1 MINQTQLLLL
11 LKVTILAF
19 IVGSI
24 SLPHVLELIS
34 PFWLLLFFI
43 YWLIYSD
50 SSGIYSAA
58 LILGLLL
65 DVLQGAIL
73 GQNALAL
80 IISSAFIL
88 SVKKSFFCVKPNYP
102 AGLCIYCLID
112 LPNIFFSNTSNHSR
126 SSNPM
131 AHHICSIYRRY
142 SMANCS
148 LFVGKTKAIVEFA
161 LWIKLET

>member
-1 MINQTQLLLL
+1 MINQTQILLL

-80 IISSAFIL
+80 VISSAFIL
-88 SVKKSFFCVKPNYP
+88 SVKKSFFVSNLTTQQVYVFI
-102 AGLCIYCLID
+102 ASLIYL
-112 LPNIFFSNTSNHSR
+112 IFFLVTHLVVQGLQ
-126 SSNPM
+126 
-131 AHHICSIYRRY
+131 IQWLII
-142 SMANCS
+142 
-148 LFVGKTKAIVEFA
+148 FVPFTGAIVWPIVRFLLA
-161 LWIKLET
+161 KLKQ

>member
-1 MINQTQLLLL
+1 MINKTQLILL

-24 SLPHVLELIS
+24 SLPNILELVS

-50 SSGIYSAA
+50 SNGIFSAA

-80 IISSAFIL
+80 IITSAFIL
-88 SVKKSFFCVKPNYP
+88 REKQSFFVSNLTTQQVYVFI
-102 AGLCIYCLID
+102 ASLIYLILFLMTHIVIHGLQIQWFI
-112 LPNIFFSNTSNHSR
+112 IFAPLT
-126 SSNPM
+126 
-131 AHHICSIYRRY
+131 
-142 SMANCS
+142 
-148 LFVGKTKAIVEFA
+148 GA
-161 LWIKLET
+161 LMWPVVRFLLAKLKQ

>member
-19 IVGSI
+19 ILGSI
-24 SLPHVLELIS
+24 SLPIILELIS
-34 PFWLLLFFI
+34 PFWLLMFFI

-50 SSGIYSAA
+50 SNGIFSAA

-80 IISSAFIL
+80 IVSSAFIL
-88 SVKKSFFCVKPNYP
+88 SVKKSFFVSNLTTQQVYVFI
-102 AGLCIYCLID
+102 ASLIYLVLFLMTHLVVQGLQ
-112 LPNIFFSNTSNHSR
+112 SNG
-126 SSNPM
+126 SSYLYHLQAP
-131 AHHICSIYRRY
+131 
-142 SMANCS
+142 
-148 LFVGKTKAIVEFA
+148 
-161 LWIKLET
+161 

>member
-1 MINQTQLLLL
+1 MINQTQILLL

-80 IISSAFIL
+80 VISSAFIL
-88 SVKKSFFCVKPNYP
+88 SVKKSFFVSNLTTQQVYVFI
-102 AGLCIYCLID
+102 ASLIYLTFFLVTHLVIQGLQIQWLI
-112 LPNIFFSNTSNHSR
+112 IFVPFT
-126 SSNPM
+126 
-131 AHHICSIYRRY
+131 
-142 SMANCS
+142 
-148 LFVGKTKAIVEFA
+148 GAIVWPIVRFLLA
-161 LWIKLET
+161 KLKQ

>member
-1 MINQTQLLLL
+1 MINKTQLILL

-24 SLPHVLELIS
+24 SLPNILELVS

-50 SSGIYSAA
+50 SNGIFSTAF
-58 LILGLLL
+58 ILGILL

-80 IISSAFIL
+80 IITSAFIL
-88 SVKKSFFCVKPNYP
+88 REKQSFFISNLTTQQVYVFI
-102 AGLCIYCLID
+102 ASLIYLVLFLMTHIVVQGLQIQWLI
-112 LPNIFFSNTSNHSR
+112 
-126 SSNPM
+126 
-131 AHHICSIYRRY
+131 
-142 SMANCS
+142 
-148 LFVGKTKAIVEFA
+148 LFVPFTGA
-161 LWIKLET
+161 LMWPVVRFLLAKLKQ

>member
-19 IVGSI
+19 ILGSI
-24 SLPHVLELIS
+24 SLPNILELVS
-34 PFWLLLFFI
+34 PFWLLMFFI

-50 SSGIYSAA
+50 SNGIFSAA

-65 DVLQGAIL
+65 DILQGAIL

-88 SVKKSFFCVKPNYP
+88 SVKKSFFVSNLTTQQVYVFI
-102 AGLCIYCLID
+102 ASLIYLILFLVTHLVVQGLHIQWLI
-112 LPNIFFSNTSNHSR
+112 IFVPFT
-126 SSNPM
+126 
-131 AHHICSIYRRY
+131 
-142 SMANCS
+142 
-148 LFVGKTKAIVEFA
+148 GA
-161 LWIKLET
+161 LVWPVVRFLLAKLKQ

>member
-19 IVGSI
+19 ILGSI
-24 SLPHVLELIS
+24 SLPTILELVS

-50 SSGIYSAA
+50 SNGIFSAA
-58 LILGLLL
+58 LILGLIL
-65 DVLQGAIL
+65 DILQGAIL

-88 SVKKSFFCVKPNYP
+88 SVKKSFFVSNLTTQQVYVFI
-102 AGLCIYCLID
+102 ASLIYLILFLVTHLVVQGLHIQWLI
-112 LPNIFFSNTSNHSR
+112 IFVPFT
-126 SSNPM
+126 
-131 AHHICSIYRRY
+131 
-142 SMANCS
+142 
-148 LFVGKTKAIVEFA
+148 GA
-161 LWIKLET
+161 LVWPVVRFLLAKLKQ

>member
-1 MINQTQLLLL
+1 MINKTQLILL

-24 SLPHVLELIS
+24 SLPNILELVS

-50 SSGIYSAA
+50 SNGIFSAA
-58 LILGLLL
+58 LILGILL

-80 IISSAFIL
+80 IITSAFIL
-88 SVKKSFFCVKPNYP
+88 REKQSFFVSNLTTQQVYVFI
-102 AGLCIYCLID
+102 ASLIYLVLFLMTHIVVQGLQIQWLI
-112 LPNIFFSNTSNHSR
+112 
-126 SSNPM
+126 
-131 AHHICSIYRRY
+131 
-142 SMANCS
+142 
-148 LFVGKTKAIVEFA
+148 LFVPLTGA
-161 LWIKLET
+161 LMWPVVRFLLAKLKQ

>member
-80 IISSAFIL
+80 VISSAFIL
-88 SVKKSFFCVKPNYP
+88 SVKKSFFVSNLTTQQVYVFI
-102 AGLCIYCLID
+102 ASLIYL
-112 LPNIFFSNTSNHSR
+112 IFFLITHLV
-126 SSNPM
+126 
-131 AHHICSIYRRY
+131 IQGLQIQW
-142 SMANCS
+142 
-148 LFVGKTKAIVEFA
+148 LIIFVPFTGAIVWPIVRFLLA
-161 LWIKLET
+161 KLKQ

>member
-19 IVGSI
+19 ILGSI
-24 SLPHVLELIS
+24 SLPNILELVS
-34 PFWLLLFFI
+34 PFWLLMFFI

-50 SSGIYSAA
+50 SNGIFSEA

-80 IISSAFIL
+80 IVSSAFIL
-88 SVKKSFFCVKPNYP
+88 SVKKSFFVSNLTTQQVYVFI
-102 AGLCIYCLID
+102 ASLIYLVLFLMTHLVVQGLQIQWLI
-112 LPNIFFSNTSNHSR
+112 
-126 SSNPM
+126 
-131 AHHICSIYRRY
+131 
-142 SMANCS
+142 
-148 LFVGKTKAIVEFA
+148 LFVPFTGA
-161 LWIKLET
+161 LMWPVVRFLLAKLKQ

>member
-19 IVGSI
+19 ILGSI
-24 SLPHVLELIS
+24 SLPIILELIS

-50 SSGIYSAA
+50 SRGIFSAA

-80 IISSAFIL
+80 IVSSAFIL
-88 SVKKSFFCVKPNYP
+88 SVKKSFFVSNLTTQQVYVFI
-102 AGLCIYCLID
+102 ASLIYLVFFLMTHLVVQGLQIQWLI
-112 LPNIFFSNTSNHSR
+112 
-126 SSNPM
+126 
-131 AHHICSIYRRY
+131 
-142 SMANCS
+142 
-148 LFVGKTKAIVEFA
+148 LFVPFTGA
-161 LWIKLET
+161 LMWPVVRFLLAKLKQ

>member
-19 IVGSI
+19 ILGSV
-24 SLPHVLELIS
+24 SLPNILELVS

-50 SSGIYSAA
+50 SNGIFNAA

-65 DVLQGAIL
+65 DILQGAIL

-88 SVKKSFFCVKPNYP
+88 SVKKSFFVSNLTTQQVYVFISSLIYLILFLVTHI
-102 AGLCIYCLID
+102 AVQGLHIQWLI
-112 LPNIFFSNTSNHSR
+112 IFVPFT
-126 SSNPM
+126 
-131 AHHICSIYRRY
+131 
-142 SMANCS
+142 
-148 LFVGKTKAIVEFA
+148 GA
-161 LWIKLET
+161 LVWPVVRFLLAKLKQ